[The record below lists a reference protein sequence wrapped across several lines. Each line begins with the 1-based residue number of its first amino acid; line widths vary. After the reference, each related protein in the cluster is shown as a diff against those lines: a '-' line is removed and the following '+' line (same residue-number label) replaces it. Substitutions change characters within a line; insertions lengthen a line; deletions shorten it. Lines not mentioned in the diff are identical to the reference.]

1 MIGRTANTTRTDLL
15 GAATRLILE
24 RGAASVTLEAVAKEA
39 EVSKGGLLYHFPNKD
54 ALVEGLLEHYAAT
67 FYAQVTALAADEPAT
82 DKLDT
87 DESTTRP
94 KGAPLLRAYVRATFA
109 EDSASRELGAA
120 VLGAVL
126 LKPALLHSYRER
138 LQELGAALEQGTSD
152 PTRAAV
158 VRLAVDGLWFSEL
171 LGVTTLSSDAREALE
186 REMLALLDTLEE
198 KNVGLSS

>member
-1 MIGRTANTTRTDLL
+1 MDTGELD
-15 GAATRLILE
+15 
-24 RGAASVTLEAVAKEA
+24 
-39 EVSKGGLLYHFPNKD
+39 
-54 ALVEGLLEHYAAT
+54 
-67 FYAQVTALAADEPAT
+67 ADELET
-82 DKLDT
+82 G
-87 DESTTRP
+87 ESTTRP
-94 KGAPLLRAYVRATFA
+94 KGASLLRAYVRATFA

-126 LKPALLHSYRER
+126 LKPALLHGFRER

-171 LGVTTLSSDAREALE
+171 LGVTTLSSEVREALE
-186 REMLALLDTLEE
+186 REMLALLETLEE